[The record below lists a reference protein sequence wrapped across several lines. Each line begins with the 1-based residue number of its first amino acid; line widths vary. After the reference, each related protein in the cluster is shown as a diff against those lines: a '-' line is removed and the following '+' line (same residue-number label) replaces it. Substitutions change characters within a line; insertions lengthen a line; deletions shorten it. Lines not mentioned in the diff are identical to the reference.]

1 MPGRFHYQNQWI
13 CFELAIA
20 DSLFMVATRNNQLT
34 FLPCAYLYARPH
46 ARPRDASVGQVV
58 KYGSYGSYMQL
69 FPTNNMTHPFNVGVN
84 FLKCYTSRRVF
95 DSSLCRYI
103 C

>member
-1 MPGRFHYQNQWI
+1 M
-13 CFELAIA
+13 
-20 DSLFMVATRNNQLT
+20 DATRSNQLT

-69 FPTNNMTHPFNVGVN
+69 FPTNNMIYPFNVGVN
-84 FLKCYTSRRVF
+84 FSNVIVEEYLIAHYFDIFANIIIIERLKYHIIY
-95 DSSLCRYI
+95 L
-103 C
+103 